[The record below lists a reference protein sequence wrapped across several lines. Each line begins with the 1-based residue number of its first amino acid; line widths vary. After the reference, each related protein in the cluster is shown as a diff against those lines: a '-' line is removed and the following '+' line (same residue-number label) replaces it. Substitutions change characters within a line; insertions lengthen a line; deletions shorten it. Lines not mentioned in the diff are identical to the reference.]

1 MNIRRV
7 SPIRVSHKQSHHRTI
22 RLGLVA
28 ACLLALL
35 AMAACTATP
44 TPPPVTPTATPLP
57 TITPTPL
64 PAILRLPFARYD
76 APNGA
81 FSLQAPQNW
90 IKTPT
95 AGGIRFQE
103 GPDSVAQFT
112 AYFQTP
118 PTGVVPEAYL
128 TGIISATLAAPQ
140 VANPDAFQ
148 ILHDEVT
155 LDGHRRI
162 EWVGQIEKEGAA
174 QHLLAEW
181 WLEAN
186 HLVGLSLSGPEEQ
199 WADLSPLWT
208 ILQQSFTLQTPATP
222 QVAGLTNASLDE
234 VYSLPGG
241 VLTFT
246 LPVGWDMVEESEDAA
261 LFQDASGLAQFAI
274 TVAGSDHAPTPK
286 DLQEALRAA
295 VGDLAEQ
302 ETYQEIANE
311 QKSLHERVL
320 QFDVLSP
327 QEGLYRTEL
336 RAFTSGNNLITTSFS
351 APPHDW
357 DLNAPAYTFF
367 LNSLQLGQPPLDEA
381 IQDADPLAGIEV
393 GPALFYH
400 SQGDM
405 IWVSAA
411 IHNGRT
417 RNLGDLTASI
427 QLYDAD
433 GNLLGAESW
442 RLAQQ
447 VVRAGGN
454 TYLTVHIPAAVAAID
469 KVNDAL
475 VQIVD
480 AEDTDAEAPVAWEYV
495 TGATDTTDDGSVII
509 KATLRNPTDKV
520 RRTIYVTGLLYDAD
534 GKLVFA
540 RADTQR
546 LRYAVP
552 GGAEVDVEI
561 KFWGPFPEQP
571 FPEPTSFDVV
581 GEVPR

>member
-1 MNIRRV
+1 
-7 SPIRVSHKQSHHRTI
+7 
-22 RLGLVA
+22 
-28 ACLLALL
+28 
-35 AMAACTATP
+35 MAACAQQATP
-44 TPPPVTPTATPLP
+44 TAAPAPPTATAPP

-64 PAILRLPFARYD
+64 PTILRLAYARYD

-81 FSLQAPQNW
+81 FSVQAPKDW

-118 PTGVVPEAYL
+118 PAGVDPAAYL
-128 TGIISATLAAPQ
+128 TGVISSTLAAPQ

-148 ILHDEVT
+148 ILHDETT

-162 EWVGQIEKEGAA
+162 EWVGQTAKEGAPK
-174 QHLLAEW
+174 HLLAEW
-181 WLEAN
+181 WLESG

-222 QVAGLTNASLDE
+222 QAAGLANTSLGE
-234 VYSLPGG
+234 TYSLPGG

-246 LPVGWDMVEESEDAA
+246 LPVGWNMMEEDEDTA
-261 LFQDASGLAQFAI
+261 LFQDASGLAQFSI
-274 TVAGSDHAPTPK
+274 TATASDHAPTPK

-295 VGDLAEQ
+295 VGDLAKQ

-311 QKSLHERVL
+311 QKSLHERL
-320 QFDVLSP
+320 LRFDVLSP
-327 QEGLYRTEL
+327 EEGLYRTEL

-357 DLNAPAYTFF
+357 NLHAPAYALF

-393 GPALFYH
+393 GPALFYR
-400 SQGDM
+400 SQNDM

-454 TYLTVHIPAAVAAID
+454 TYLTVRIPAAVAAID
-469 KVNDAL
+469 KVHDVL

-480 AEDTDAEAPVAWEYV
+480 AQDAAAEAPVAWEYV
-495 TGATDTTDDGSVII
+495 TGATSATDDGGVVI
-509 KATLRNPTDKV
+509 KATLRNPSDKV
-520 RRTIYVTGLLYDAD
+520 RRTIYVTGLLYDAS

-540 RADTQR
+540 RADVQR

-552 GGAEVDVEI
+552 GGAEVDVNI
-561 KFWGPFPEQP
+561 VVPGPFAGLA
-571 FPEPTSFDVV
+571 SFDVV